1 MDILVSSNLE
11 RLLYDLAGEDSVQL
25 AGWMKELAESGC
37 YSVGDAVREQVQALF
52 FGGYCDDQNTAAT
65 IRQLWEEEGYLCD
78 THTAVAVNVYR
89 QYLQE
94 ENVQPVPTV
103 IASTANPYKFS
114 ASVLEALGKP
124 AVEEDF
130 ANLQALEELTGLKAP
145 VQLSALRDKAERFT

>member
-1 MDILVSSNLE
+1 MCASNRNKVLTDFIHTGTYDRRREFYATASPSMDILVSSNLE

-103 IASTANPYKFS
+103 IASTATPINSLPACWKHW
-114 ASVLEALGKP
+114 AS
-124 AVEEDF
+124 
-130 ANLQALEELTGLKAP
+130 LQ
-145 VQLSALRDKAERFT
+145 

>member
-1 MDILVSSNLE
+1 M
-11 RLLYDLAGEDSVQL
+11 
-25 AGWMKELAESGC
+25 
-37 YSVGDAVREQVQALF
+37 REQVQALF

-130 ANLQALEELTGLKAP
+130 ANLPGPGRAHWGEAP
-145 VQLSALRDKAERFT
+145 CPAFSTAG